1 MEKKKI
7 KILLGL
13 FYLVILS
20 TFLYFLF
27 SNVSYQDIKSIKILQ
42 TNIDH
47 LNLIKENNLVV
58 LIFGFFIFTI
68 VWVFFLGFGT
78 PIALVGGFIFGKWI
92 GTFLV
97 TISLTVGATSLYLV
111 GIYFF
116 YDFLKKKLFLKFQN
130 FHYMFKTNQLS
141 VMIIFRFVGFVPFFL
156 ANLLPVIFNIRLKNY
171 FFGTLIGILPSI
183 FILVSLGAGL
193 SKAIYHFDTFPSFF
207 DLISL
212 PEIYFPILGFF
223 VLLIIT
229 FVYKK
234 FFFKENELH

>member
-1 MEKKKI
+1 
-7 KILLGL
+7 
-13 FYLVILS
+13 
-20 TFLYFLF
+20 
-27 SNVSYQDIKSIKILQ
+27 
-42 TNIDH
+42 
-47 LNLIKENNLVV
+47 
-58 LIFGFFIFTI
+58 
-68 VWVFFLGFGT
+68 
-78 PIALVGGFIFGKWI
+78 
-92 GTFLV
+92 
-97 TISLTVGATSLYLV
+97 
-111 GIYFF
+111 
-116 YDFLKKKLFLKFQN
+116 
-130 FHYMFKTNQLS
+130 MFKTNQLS

-171 FFGTLIGILPSI
+171 FFGTFFGILQSI

-234 FFFKENELH
+234 FFFKGNELH